1 MSETQ
6 VLQKLGEIEKEIRY
20 IKENMLDADSIMT
33 EEDFEALLEYRKE
46 KKAGKLVSHEDV
58 KKELGM

>member
-6 VLQKLGEIEKEIRY
+6 VLQKLGKIEKEIRY

-33 EEDFEALLEYRKE
+33 EEDFEALLEYRKD
-46 KKAGKLVSHEDV
+46 KKAGKLISHEDV

>member
-33 EEDFEALLEYRKE
+33 EDDFEALLDYRKD
-46 KKAGKLVSHEDV
+46 KKAGKLISHVDV

>member
-1 MSETQ
+1 MSEIQ
-6 VLQKLGEIEKEIRY
+6 VLQKLSEIEKEIRY

-33 EEDFEALLEYRKE
+33 EEDFEALLDYRKD
-46 KKAGKLVSHEDV
+46 KKAGKLISHADV

>member
-33 EEDFEALLEYRKE
+33 EEDFEALLDYRKD
-46 KKAGKLVSHEDV
+46 KKAGKLISHVDV

>member
-1 MSETQ
+1 MSETL

-33 EEDFEALLEYRKE
+33 EEDFESLLDYRKE
-46 KKAGKLVSHEDV
+46 KKAGKLIFHADV

>member
-33 EEDFEALLEYRKE
+33 EEDFEALLDYRKD

>member
-1 MSETQ
+1 MSETP

-33 EEDFEALLEYRKE
+33 EEDFEALLEYRKD
-46 KKAGKLVSHEDV
+46 KKAGKLISHADV